1 MVEHLAEAERTQE
14 SHNPFGKADRLKHA
28 WANVVES
35 VNSFLRT
42 EVKMQAMS
50 HLQRRDL
57 LSIVA
62 TGVLADVNEL
72 LLGRTGDISIQP
84 PGSDG
89 HGGLIGSWMLSW
101 PALREARS
109 RITGKALSPV
119 TISAVW
125 PAGFV
130 HPHLVAGG
138 AVNPRAESLAAWP
151 MQIASPEE
159 AAQQEPLLWALATAE
174 VHDRIYQSTW
184 RVISDRD

>member
-1 MVEHLAEAERTQE
+1 MQATARMWLNGIWRHME
-14 SHNPFGKADRLKHA
+14 D
-28 WANVVES
+28 
-35 VNSFLRT
+35 LRT
-42 EVKMQAMS
+42 DSYEGAVGPEREPRYRAAF
-50 HLQRRDL
+50 DL
-57 LSIVA
+57 LSTVA

-72 LLGRTGDISIQP
+72 LLGGRGDISIQP
-84 PGSDG
+84 PGPDDD
-89 HGGLIGSWMLSW
+89 GGLIGSWMLSW

-109 RITGKALSPV
+109 RLTGKGLSPV

-138 AVNPRAESLAAWP
+138 AVNPRAESLTAWP

-174 VHDRIYQSTW
+174 VHDRIYQSSW
-184 RVISDRD
+184 RVVSGRA

>member
-1 MVEHLAEAERTQE
+1 
-14 SHNPFGKADRLKHA
+14 
-28 WANVVES
+28 
-35 VNSFLRT
+35 VNDSKRMQATARVWLNGIARHMEDLRT
-42 EVKMQAMS
+42 DSYEGAVGPEREA
-50 HLQRRDL
+50 RYRAAFDL
-57 LSIVA
+57 LSTVA

-72 LLGRTGDISIQP
+72 LLGGTGDISIQP
-84 PGSDG
+84 PGPDG

-109 RITGKALSPV
+109 RLTGKALSPV

-130 HPHLVAGG
+130 HPHLIAGG
-138 AVNPRAESLAAWP
+138 AVDPRAASLTAWP
-151 MQIASPEE
+151 MQIASAEE

-184 RVISDRD
+184 RVVSGRD

>member
-1 MVEHLAEAERTQE
+1 MQATARVWINGLSRHVE
-14 SHNPFGKADRLKHA
+14 D
-28 WANVVES
+28 
-35 VNSFLRT
+35 LRT
-42 EVKMQAMS
+42 DTYEGAAGPE
-50 HLQRRDL
+50 REARYRAAFDL

-62 TGVLADVNEL
+62 TGVLGDIDEL
-72 LLGRTGDISIQP
+72 LLLGTGDISIQP
-84 PGSDG
+84 PGPDG

-101 PALREARS
+101 PALREARN

-138 AVNPRAESLAAWP
+138 AINPRAESLTAWP
-151 MQIASPEE
+151 MQIASAEE

-174 VHDRIYQSTW
+174 VHDRIYHSSW
-184 RVISDRD
+184 RVLSGRD